1 MKTLLQMIANLF
13 SRRETLSLEEHC
25 LAQAV
30 DAQDLEV
37 RLLALERARA

>member
-1 MKTLLQMIANLF
+1 MITFLLF
-13 SRRETLSLEEHC
+13 SRTQTRSTDERY

-37 RLLALERARA
+37 RLRALERARP

>member
-13 SRRETLSLEEHC
+13 SRWQTLSLEERY
-25 LAQAV
+25 LARAV